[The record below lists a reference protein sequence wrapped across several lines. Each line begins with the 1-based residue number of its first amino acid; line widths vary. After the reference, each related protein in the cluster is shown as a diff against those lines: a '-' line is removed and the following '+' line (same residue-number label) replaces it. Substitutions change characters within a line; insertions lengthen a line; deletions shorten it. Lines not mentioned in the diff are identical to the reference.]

1 MPKKA
6 PPAALSISSPIPRTP
21 DAAYFPSAAS
31 PSYRSPSGA
40 YRSPSNPQ
48 GGRNVSARPWG
59 RGRDGRADG
68 HGHGDGAADGLGQG
82 QGQGQGG
89 DGLGMGIRGY
99 DDVSGD
105 YSGTQ
110 KTGTRRVTG
119 SGTCFNQQTTLSSV
133 FGRGRRFCLPS
144 GFGTARS
151 LLWRWRCM

>member
-68 HGHGDGAADGLGQG
+68 GRGDGDEDGAGAAGGQG
-82 QGQGQGG
+82 A

-99 DDVSGD
+99 DDVSL
-105 YSGTQ
+105 
-110 KTGTRRVTG
+110 VTTPG
-119 SGTCFNQQTTLSSV
+119 PKRQE
-133 FGRGRRFCLPS
+133 
-144 GFGTARS
+144 
-151 LLWRWRCM
+151 